1 MGSFMS
7 HDSSIRVI
15 SKGTC
20 KILHSSMHFQFST
33 RPMRAFFGRS
43 FARRMFSETSETRA
57 GAFILSRRRPRAR
70 AFRFLKP
77 PFLIS
82 FRSFRLNTSRDDDGF
97 HSNRNAFF
105 VCTSTSRDPSKP
117 TNRSRSRLGSGSRS
131 RSRVDSFLFTF
142 RRARHPSIHPSI
154 HRASCVEGGT
164 ATATPTVMP
173 PVMPRRR
180 RRRRNGGGGT
190 FRDGEDDGA
199 GGVTRRTNA

>member
-1 MGSFMS
+1 MQNFAFFNAF
-7 HDSSIRVI
+7 SIDPSDACV
-15 SKGTC
+15 
-20 KILHSSMHFQFST
+20 
-33 RPMRAFFGRS
+33 PRAFVRASNVFRDVRN
-43 FARRMFSETSETRA
+43 ARGGVYFFSMPHA
-57 GAFILSRRRPRAR
+57 RAR
-70 AFRFLKP
+70 VSFFKK
-77 PFLIS
+77 FLIS

-117 TNRSRSRLGSGSRS
+117 TNRSRVGSARGLGLGLAWIHFFLHFGA
-131 RSRVDSFLFTF
+131 RV
-142 RRARHPSIHPSI
+142 IHPSI

>member
-1 MGSFMS
+1 
-7 HDSSIRVI
+7 
-15 SKGTC
+15 
-20 KILHSSMHFQFST
+20 MH
-33 RPMRAFFGRS
+33 AFLGRS

-105 VCTSTSRDPSKP
+105 VCTSTSREPSKP
-117 TNRSRSRLGSGSRS
+117 TNRSRVSGQVGSVSRRWI
-131 RSRVDSFLFTF
+131 SFLFTF

>member
-1 MGSFMS
+1 MNVFPNARGGVYF
-7 HDSSIRVI
+7 
-15 SKGTC
+15 
-20 KILHSSMHFQFST
+20 FST
-33 RPMRAFFGRS
+33 
-43 FARRMFSETSETRA
+43 
-57 GAFILSRRRPRAR
+57 PRAR
-70 AFRFLKP
+70 AFHVLKP

-105 VCTSTSRDPSKP
+105 VCTSTSREPSKP
-117 TNRSRSRLGSGSRS
+117 TNRSRVGSSRGLGLGLAWIHFFLHFGA
-131 RSRVDSFLFTF
+131 RV
-142 RRARHPSIHPSI
+142 IHPSI

-164 ATATPTVMP
+164 ATATATVMP